1 MPVSRTATVTPCP
14 VSPCA
19 ARRSAP
25 VSWAKVPLGV
35 DVVEKDG
42 QDVADEVLRKDTA
55 PPDAEAVAAA
65 PAAAPAAANAGD
77 ANPIP
82 NVPVLSRAASR
93 AGQETPKRLLS
104 QLTPLLWSSI
114 VIVASIGGRVPRL
127 KELVHTVVDR
137 ALCVESYSVISGH
150 SPFPARVTSHL

>member
-55 PPDAEAVAAA
+55 PEAEDVAAA
-65 PAAAPAAANAGD
+65 RAATPAAANAGD
-77 ANPIP
+77 AIPRP

-104 QLTPLLWSSI
+104 QLTPLLRSSI
-114 VIVASIGGRVPRL
+114 FIVASIGGKVPRL
-127 KELVHTVVDR
+127 KELVHTVVER
-137 ALCVESYSVISGH
+137 ALCVDSYSVISDH
-150 SPFPARVTSHL
+150 SPFPADGN